1 MAGAENLM
9 ELRPYQL
16 SLIEQARNLMKQGE
30 RSILLQAPTGA
41 GKTLLTAHMLHT
53 AATKGLRSWF
63 VVHRRELIEQSSRA
77 FKLEGLRHGII
88 SAGYWP
94 SATENVQIAGI
105 GTLARRYSQYP
116 VPALIVW
123 DECHHVAAGSWSK
136 IFGAFP
142 NAYHIGLT
150 ATPQRLDGQGLSR
163 YFKKM
168 IHGPS
173 ISWLIENK
181 FLSPY
186 KLYAPATIDL
196 SNVHKRMGD
205 YDRVELSTAMDKPR
219 ITGSAVEH
227 YKKYAAGKRAIV
239 FAVSIAHSKHIVEE
253 FIKEGFNAAHIDGQ
267 TPPEDRARTIGSFV
281 AGNIQVLSNVE
292 LFGEGFDVPG
302 IEVVILLR
310 PTQSTGLYLQQVGRS
325 LRTAE
330 GKSFAVI
337 LDHVGN
343 CERFGLPDQ
352 AREWSL
358 EGREK
363 GKGEF
368 VSPVKVCQMCFGAQK
383 PAPKCIFC
391 GYIFPIIS
399 REVEQVSGTLKEVD
413 QAQLLLKFKKKR
425 EQGMAKSFGE
435 LVAIGRSRKYKAP
448 EKWAAVLMAA
458 RKKNTIAR

>member
-1 MAGAENLM
+1 M

-30 RSILLQAPTGA
+30 RSIIIQSPTGS

-53 AATKGLRSWF
+53 AATKGMRSWF

-94 SATENVQIAGI
+94 TAAANVQIAGI
-105 GTLARRYSQYP
+105 GTLAQRYARYP

-142 NAYHIGLT
+142 NSYHIGLT
-150 ATPQRLDGQGLSR
+150 ATPQRLDGQGLGQ

-173 ISWLIENK
+173 VSWLIENK

-186 KLYAPATIDL
+186 KLYAPANIDL

-205 YDRVELSTAMDKPR
+205 YDRAELSTAVDKPK

-239 FAVSIAHSKHIVEE
+239 FAVSIQHSKHIVEE
-253 FIKEGFNAAHIDGQ
+253 FIKEGFNAAHIDG
-267 TPPEDRARTIGSFV
+267 TTDGIKRAETVERFRS
-281 AGNIQVLSNVE
+281 GNIKVLSNVE
-292 LFGEGFDVPG
+292 LFGEGFDIPAV
-302 IEVVILLR
+302 EVAILLR
-310 PTQSTGLYLQQVGRS
+310 PTQSLGLYLQQLGRA
-325 LRTAE
+325 LRTYP
-330 GKSFAVI
+330 GKDHAII

-343 CERFGLPDQ
+343 IERFGLPDQ
-352 AREWSL
+352 DRSWSL

-368 VSPVKVCQMCFGAQK
+368 VPPVKVCQMCFGAQR
-383 PAPKCIFC
+383 PSPKCVFC
-391 GYIFPIIS
+391 GYVFPIIP
-399 REVEQVSGTLKEVD
+399 REVAQVAGDLKEVD

-425 EQGMAKSFGE
+425 EQGMAAGFKE
-435 LVAIGRSRKYKAP
+435 LVELGKQRGYKRPSA
-448 EKWAAVLMAA
+448 WAACILKA
-458 RKKNTIAR
+458 RVRKNV